1 MTFLQQLPDCD
12 KLLLECKTTQHLFK
26 LPIVELETMRGGIV
40 EVLANLVDKID
51 EDCDTDCSEETN
63 RVEVLDSSSQVGK
76 DGSRHRSG
84 VGVGRKIKLCTA
96 QLRTFYMFSFG

>member
-40 EVLANLVDKID
+40 EVLANLVDKKID

-76 DGSRHRSG
+76 DGRHRSG